1 MIQTM
6 RTTVLL
12 LAFLLGPACSIKNI
26 TINTTASLMKEGG
39 RAMEKESD
47 LDVARAAAP
56 GQIKSVEGILE
67 SAPTHRVLLEISARA
82 CLEYAF
88 GFLEDDVESL
98 TAAKDAGARQAQSAR
113 ATQMYDRGF
122 AYALRLL
129 ETYDAGIRA
138 ALERGGTAWETA
150 VGKLPADAVP
160 GLTFGGMALASAIGL
175 NRSDPARLADLPK
188 AKVLLERSRAL
199 DPRFNHGGASMTL
212 GIIHAQ
218 LGDRD
223 ASRRYFVEAIDAAG
237 EGYLLPRVAMA
248 KFLLT
253 QPKDR
258 KERQALLEAVLSGAR
273 DASPE
278 NRLANEVAR
287 RRAARYLEPRD

>member
-1 MIQTM
+1 M
-6 RTTVLL
+6 RTTILL
-12 LAFLLGPACSIKNI
+12 LALFVPACSIKKI
-26 TINTTASLMKEGG
+26 TIDTTATLMKDGG

-67 SAPTHRVLLEISARA
+67 SAPAHRGLLEISSRA

-98 TAAKDAGARQAQSAR
+98 TAAKDAAARQAQSAR
-113 ATQMYDRGF
+113 ATQMYDRAFG
-122 AYALRLL
+122 YAMRLL
-129 ETYDAGIRA
+129 GTYDADIRG
-138 ALERGGTAWETA
+138 ALERGGTSWDTA
-150 VGKLPADAVP
+150 VGKLPADSVP
-160 GLTFGGMALASAIGL
+160 GLTFGGMAMASAIGL

-199 DPRFNHGGASMTL
+199 DPRFNHGGASMSL

-223 ASRRYFVEAIDAAG
+223 ASRRYFREAIDTAG

-253 QPKDR
+253 EPKDR
-258 KERQALLEAVLSGAR
+258 KERHSILEAVLSAPR
-273 DASPE
+273 DAFPE

-287 RRAARYLEPRD
+287 RRAARYLEAHD